1 MLLALLVVPAL
12 VLRALIP
19 IGFMPIGDRDGIHID
34 FCPGEPQPP
43 GALAGT
49 PLAHHHHHHDGADR
63 GTPAST
69 SHPPCLF
76 SLSAS
81 PALVP
86 AAPALAPLPPAA
98 APLAAGPSSRALLP
112 AIVRAQRARAPPF
125 PA

>member
-1 MLLALLVVPAL
+1 MLLVLLVLPALLF
-12 VLRALIP
+12 RALIP
-19 IGFMPIGDRDGIHID
+19 IGFMPIADHGGIHID
-34 FCPGEPQPP
+34 FCPGESQPP

-49 PLAHHHHHHDGADR
+49 ELPHHHHHHGGTGR

-76 SLSAS
+76 ALSAS

-98 APLAAGPSSRALLP
+98 APPAAAPSSRALLP